1 MPILTSVII
10 NEFPANPTGIYP
22 VTERHTDHNGRTYDV
37 AYQCEAETDPQLVMS
52 LRAQRLGAEIDA
64 RERAEAEANNFVLPV
79 SKVAWRRRFTTTEQ
93 DAIDAFNEGG
103 YLTHPALDEATK
115 GAIRRGLV
123 LYAETSEV
131 NPLDPDTQ
139 ALLGLYTA
147 LGLLAPGRAAEI
159 GAA

>member
-1 MPILTSVII
+1 MPILTSQII
-10 NEFPANPTGIYP
+10 TATEQQDGSRS
-22 VTERHTDHNGRTYDV
+22 VHERHADHNGKSYDV
-37 AYQCEAETDPQLVMS
+37 VYFAPANMDIDLVLS
-52 LRAQRLGAEIDA
+52 ARAAKMGAEIDA
-64 RERAEAEANNFVLPV
+64 REAAEAEAMNFVLPV
-79 SKVAWRRRFTTTEQ
+79 SKVAWRRRFTAAEQ

-103 YLTHPALDEATK
+103 YLNHPALDEATK

-123 LYAETSEV
+123 LYAAASDI

-147 LGLLAPGRAAEI
+147 LGLLEVGRAAEI

>member
-1 MPILTSVII
+1 MPIITSTII
-10 NEFPANPTGIYP
+10 ATRPQADGRAYI
-22 VTERHTDHNGRTYDV
+22 TERHTDHNGNTYDHEYL
-37 AYQCEAETDPQLVMS
+37 ADAGLDTDTVMQ
-52 LRAQRLGAEIDA
+52 LRAQNIGVQIDA
-64 RERAEAEANNFVLPV
+64 REAAEAAAANFVLPV
-79 SKVAWRRRFTTTEQ
+79 SKVAWRRRFTAAEQ

-123 LYAETSEV
+123 LYAATTWI

>member
-1 MPILTSVII
+1 MPIITSQII
-10 NEFPANPTGIYP
+10 RELPQADGRSYI
-22 VTERHTDHNGRTYDV
+22 TERHVDHNGKSYDV
-37 AYQCEAETDPQLVMS
+37 EYLADAGLDTALVMQ
-52 LRAQRLGAEIDA
+52 LRADKIGAEIDA
-64 RERAEAEANNFVLPV
+64 REAAEAQALNFVLPV
-79 SKVAWRRRFTTTEQ
+79 SKVAWRRRFTAAEQ
-93 DAIDAFNEGG
+93 DIIDAFNEGG

-123 LYAETSEV
+123 LYAATTDI

>member
-1 MPILTSVII
+1 MNERTLETMLTPCAALLS
-10 NEFPANPTGIYP
+10 AAHGI
-22 VTERHTDHNGRTYDV
+22 VG
-37 AYQCEAETDPQLVMS
+37 
-52 LRAQRLGAEIDA
+52 
-64 RERAEAEANNFVLPV
+64 
-79 SKVAWRRRFTTTEQ
+79 RRRFTAEEQ

-123 LYAETSEV
+123 LYSVTINI

-139 ALLGLYTA
+139 ALLGLYEA

-159 GAA
+159 GVA

>member
-1 MPILTSVII
+1 MPILTSQII
-10 NEFPANPTGIYP
+10 RDLPQVDGRSYI
-22 VTERHTDHNGRTYDV
+22 TERHVDHNGKSYDV
-37 AYQCEAETDPQLVMS
+37 EYLADVGLDTALVMQ
-52 LRAQRLGAEIDA
+52 LRADKIGAEIDA
-64 RERAEAEANNFVLPV
+64 REAAEAQALNFVLPV
-79 SKVAWRRRFTTTEQ
+79 SKVAWRRRFTAAEQ

-115 GAIRRGLV
+115 GAIRRGLE
-123 LYAETSEV
+123 LYKEANEV

-147 LGLLAPGRAAEI
+147 LGLLAAGRAAEI